1 MLSKLLGKKQT
12 KKESQDDVQH
22 ELIVQK
28 ISKMNLTD
36 MRAYINNKMLNFEVC
51 EDGLV
56 EVLQRLTT
64 KNSETSKRYIE
75 IDDMDS
81 KIKKGFDLVISI
93 ASHVKITVVAVE
105 QIQEF
110 IELYGDIITKYDRD
124 HKQIY
129 ESRLKDSLSK
139 AISNVGEMTELKRK
153 MSVLGE

>member
-1 MLSKLLGKKQT
+1 MFGNILGKK
-12 KKESQDDVQH
+12 KSEVSSEDREH
-22 ELIVQK
+22 AELVEK

-36 MRAYINNKMLNFEVC
+36 MRAYINNKILNFEVN

-56 EVLQRLTT
+56 EVMRRLTT

-93 ASHVKITVVAVE
+93 ASHAKITVVALE

-110 IELYGDIITKYDRD
+110 IELYSDIITKYDRD

-129 ESRLKDSLSK
+129 ETRLKDSISK
-139 AISNVGEMTELKRK
+139 AIANIGEIAELKRK
-153 MSVLGE
+153 MNVLGT

>member
-1 MLSKLLGKKQT
+1 GKK
-12 KKESQDDVQH
+12 KS
-22 ELIVQK
+22 ELSSEDSTVAELVEK

-36 MRAYINNKMLNFEVC
+36 MRTYINNRVLNFEVD

-56 EVLQRLTT
+56 EVMRRLTT

-81 KIKKGFDLVISI
+81 KIKKGFELVISI
-93 ASHVKITVVAVE
+93 ASHSKITIVAVE

-110 IELYGDIITKYDRD
+110 MELYSDIITKYDRD

-129 ESRLKDSLSK
+129 EIKLKESISK
-139 AISNVGEMTELKRK
+139 AIVNIGEMTELKRK
-153 MSVLGE
+153 MSVLGV

>member
-1 MLSKLLGKKQT
+1 MFGNILGKK
-12 KKESQDDVQH
+12 KS
-22 ELIVQK
+22 ELSSEDSTVAELVEK

-36 MRAYINNKMLNFEVC
+36 MRTYINNRVLNFEVD

-56 EVLQRLTT
+56 EVMRRLTT

-81 KIKKGFDLVISI
+81 KIKKGFELVISI
-93 ASHVKITVVAVE
+93 ASHSKITIVAVE

-110 IELYGDIITKYDRD
+110 MELYSDIITKYDRD

-129 ESRLKDSLSK
+129 EIKLKESISK
-139 AISNVGEMTELKRK
+139 AIVNIGEMTELKRK
-153 MSVLGE
+153 MSVLGV